1 MGASF
6 SITRTTPPKAR
17 AHGALLQERQPG
29 ASSVN
34 GNHGRFLA
42 IQYPGK
48 STSQNF
54 GSPNIRITGCSHRGC
69 QPLDHAINN
78 AITGNDTTSKGFMVI
93 APGTSKCASA
103 CSARVVPQPGQ
114 YNPVSALN
122 MQGGNGLSAALGSN
136 LRST

>member
-6 SITRTTPPKAR
+6 WSCGARDGEAR
-17 AHGALLQERQPG
+17 AHGALLPKRYPG

-54 GSPNIRITGCSHRGC
+54 GSPSTRITGCSHRGC
-69 QPLDHAINN
+69 QPLDHAISS
-78 AITGNDTTSKGFMVI
+78 AITGKDTTSRGFMAI

-103 CSARVVPQPGQ
+103 CSARIVSQSWN
-114 YNPVSALN
+114 YIPVNALN
-122 MQGGNGLSAALGSN
+122 MHGV
-136 LRST
+136 